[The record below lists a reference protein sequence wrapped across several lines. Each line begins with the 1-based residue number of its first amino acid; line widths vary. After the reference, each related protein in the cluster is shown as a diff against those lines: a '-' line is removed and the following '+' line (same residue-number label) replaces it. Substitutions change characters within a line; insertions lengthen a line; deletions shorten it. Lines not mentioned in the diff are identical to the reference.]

1 MLELYHTLLHALLA
15 LTEQWGYFGI
25 AFLMALESSFF
36 PFPSEAVL
44 PPAGYMVFLGKMN
57 MPAVVLA
64 SVIGS
69 IAGALVN
76 YYLARQFGMPLLR
89 KLIKEDKLNRA
100 NKVFNTHGAWA
111 TFFGRLVPVIRQY
124 ISFPAGL
131 ANMHLGTFIFY
142 TTLGSVIWSLFLGYL
157 GYFFGSQQEFITNY
171 AHQFGIAIIAIVTL
185 FVLYKYYKI
194 KKKKHEGK

>member
-1 MLELYHTLLHALLA
+1 MIEFYHTLLHTLLT
-15 LTEQWGYFGI
+15 LSEHWGYFGI

-76 YYLARQFGMPLLR
+76 YYLAKHFGMPLLR
-89 KLIKEDKLNRA
+89 KLIKEDKLVRA
-100 NKVFNTHGAWA
+100 NGFFNTHGALA
-111 TFFGRLVPVIRQY
+111 TFFGRLIPVIRQY

-131 ANMHLGTFIFY
+131 ANMHLRTFIFY
-142 TTLGSVIWSLFLGYL
+142 TTLGSIIWTLFLGYL
-157 GYFFGSQQEFITNY
+157 GYFFGAQQAFIKTY
-171 AHQFGIAIIAIVTL
+171 AHQFGIIVIATVTL
-185 FVLYKYYKI
+185 FVLYKYYKY
-194 KKKKHEGK
+194 KKKKDETK